1 MTAETKTIPTPWAAY
16 SEGVPL
22 HLDYPNCA
30 MVDLVEKSA
39 AETPDVLAYT
49 FYTTKVN
56 YKTFLEEIRQ
66 CAKSLAAMGI
76 KPGDKVTICM
86 PNAPQAVVMF
96 YALNYMGAIANMVH
110 PLSAQEEIAFY
121 LKESGSVAALTLR
134 QFYPKF
140 QAIRSK
146 LTIDK
151 LIITGIEDALH
162 GPMKLGYLATQG
174 RRLPKI
180 PADDSLVLHWKDF
193 IRNGK
198 NQPDPRCPRKGNDT
212 AAILYSGGTTG
223 TTKGICSAT
232 STSTRWACRPV
243 QRATASKKAI
253 KCSPSC
259 LFSTALVW
267 ASASIRY

>member
-22 HLDYPNCA
+22 HLDYPDCA

-66 CAKSLAAMGI
+66 CAKSLTAMGI

-174 RRLPKI
+174 RKLPKV
-180 PADDSLVLHWKDF
+180 PSDDSLVVYWKDF
-193 IRNGK
+193 LRAGK
-198 NQPDPRCPRKGNDT
+198 NTPDPRYARSG
-212 AAILYSGGTTG
+212 ILYCAGTA
-223 TTKGICSAT
+223 KGD
-232 STSTRWACRPV
+232 RR
-243 QRATASKKAI
+243 K
-253 KCSPSC
+253 
-259 LFSTALVW
+259 
-267 ASASIRY
+267 